1 LLAQR
6 LQCGHFTRIHC
17 GGQRVGS
24 DAVSDDDDDVGQCTG
39 ARGRNA
45 STIQGG
51 ATDCAEHRTTPR
63 YNSILRGARVDVQPT
78 PRLNLIPESMPAKR
92 AKSSAK
98 PVQAATSTVKRRN
111 SRAGRATTAGG
122 NTGSVET
129 MKRAEAEALLGTIER
144 HVDGNRS
151 AGRDTPMSTA
161 VISPKKRPL
170 KTPAHPAV
178 ATTRSAPQLKPIVDT
193 DIRDQVPLTEDAK
206 LLSAPGPRDDFTRTD
221 PWRVLRMTGE
231 IIEGFDALA
240 SVEKGVSIFGSART
254 SPDDPQYAAA
264 TEVARILGE
273 AGFSI
278 ITGAGP
284 GIMEAAN
291 KGARL
296 AGAPSIGCNIELP
309 FEQGANPYVDTLVS
323 FRYFMVRKTM
333 FIKYSNA
340 FICFPGGFGTLDEL
354 FEAVTLIQTGKI
366 FQFPVVLFGTHYW
379 AGLVRWLQSR
389 VLGERK
395 ISPGDLDLLLLTDDP
410 QEAARAVIEAHDA
423 QSRLPR
429 GKVR

>member
-1 LLAQR
+1 
-6 LQCGHFTRIHC
+6 
-17 GGQRVGS
+17 
-24 DAVSDDDDDVGQCTG
+24 
-39 ARGRNA
+39 
-45 STIQGG
+45 
-51 ATDCAEHRTTPR
+51 
-63 YNSILRGARVDVQPT
+63 
-78 PRLNLIPESMPAKR
+78 MPAKR
-92 AKSSAK
+92 AKPSATLVK
-98 PVQAATSTVKRRN
+98 AVKATPKSGRN
-111 SRAGRATTAGG
+111 GPNVGATTAGG
-122 NTGSVET
+122 NVVNVAT
-129 MKRAEAEALLGTIER
+129 MQRAEAAALQGVIER
-144 HVDGNRS
+144 HVDGHRS
-151 AGRDTPMSTA
+151 AGRDTPMNNA
-161 VISPKKRPL
+161 VISTQKQPL
-170 KTPAHPAV
+170 KTTEQPVGTKRISPLIKPA
-178 ATTRSAPQLKPIVDT
+178 IDT

-206 LLSAPGPRDDFTRTD
+206 LLAAPGPRDDFTRTD

-240 SVEKGVSIFGSART
+240 SVDKGVSIFGSART
-254 SPDDPQYAAA
+254 SPDDPQYHAA

-296 AGAPSIGCNIELP
+296 AGAKSIGCNIELP

-395 ISPGDLDLLLLTDDP
+395 ISAGDLDLLLLTDDP
-410 QEAARAVIEAHDA
+410 HEAAKAVIEAHAA
-423 QSRLPR
+423 QAKSPR
-429 GKVR
+429 GKAR